1 MKNEGIEKWSKQ
13 NYIIYPLLFAVVI
26 VVGLFI
32 VKWSPYYSKAFV
44 AASSH
49 SIGSSI
55 INDSSGAP
63 PAVSW
68 NAAVGF
74 AAAYFQAVWKAVVL
88 GLLAGSLVQVLIPQ
102 RWVTSFFGKDDV
114 SSTLRASAVAVP
126 SMMCT
131 CCAAPVAAG
140 LRERSASVPA
150 ALAFFMTN
158 PVLNPATLVFMGFV
172 LSWEMAFFRLVVG
185 AIMIG
190 LVAWGASRLAKKEM
204 PLTSVETREVDVDGT
219 KGSWLS
225 RWLKA
230 LWQLILDTIP
240 AYLVAV
246 FVLGA
251 VRIWLFPT
259 AGIEWG
265 NSILLIIGLS
275 LAGTLFVVPTAA
287 EIPIVQTLLLA
298 GMSVGPAA
306 TLLITLPAI
315 SLPSLL
321 IVKNVFPKKVLFFTY
336 FAVVITGIVAGV
348 VGSVVL

>member
-1 MKNEGIEKWSKQ
+1 
-13 NYIIYPLLFAVVI
+13 
-26 VVGLFI
+26 
-32 VKWSPYYSKAFV
+32 
-44 AASSH
+44 
-49 SIGSSI
+49 
-55 INDSSGAP
+55 
-63 PAVSW
+63 
-68 NAAVGF
+68 
-74 AAAYFQAVWKAVVL
+74 
-88 GLLAGSLVQVLIPQ
+88 
-102 RWVTSFFGKDDV
+102 
-114 SSTLRASAVAVP
+114 
-126 SMMCT
+126 
-131 CCAAPVAAG
+131 
-140 LRERSASVPA
+140 
-150 ALAFFMTN
+150 MTN